1 MRKKSPQSKN
11 TSIAPTGSKI
21 LVIAEKPSVAGDL
34 AKVLKVPKSGEIFE
48 NEKWVISSSIG
59 HVVRLKDPQDLDE
72 KLKRWTLKDLPILP
86 EGFDGSAS
94 PDILKA
100 VIGERNNGDRFKL
113 LKKLLSRDDVGEVV
127 NACDAGREGEL
138 ILHYVYQLA
147 KCHLPLKRLWLTS
160 MTNAAIADGFEHLL
174 PESAKAGLLGS
185 AIGRSQADWLVG
197 MNGSRFA
204 TIRIGGAKRDVFSV
218 GRVQTPTLM
227 LIVKRELEIRGF
239 VPKTFWKIEA
249 DFGVSAGNYR
259 GAAQVPGVADR
270 KEAERFYDE
279 AQAKQVAEE
288 ALKRGQ
294 GIATD
299 ERKPKKESAPRLF
312 DLTTL
317 QREGNRRF
325 GFSAKTTLGVAQAL
339 YEKHKALT
347 YPRTDSQYLPEDY
360 VPNAKS
366 VLQSLDGAHASGIY
380 AKEALRNGWVDS
392 AGRRV
397 FDNKKVSDHFAIIP
411 TGTVPHG
418 LTEVEQKIYDLVVR
432 RFVGVF
438 FPMAEFEETVRT
450 TMVGAHAFRTTGKV
464 LVIAGWRAVWG
475 QEAEAEEDKDKE
487 GTASLPALTA
497 PDGTPAKAKVH
508 EVNVKE
514 DATKPPAR
522 YNEASLLGAMEN
534 AGKLVDD
541 EALAEAMKERGLGTP
556 ATRAATIE
564 QLLTQIYI
572 ERQGKELVPLSK
584 AFQLHQFLHA
594 KGMAFLT
601 EPQLTG
607 EWEYKL
613 KQIEHGKLTAKEFI
627 AEIKEQVKVMVAAGA
642 EELPS
647 AALDPEVLSPT
658 DGKPLLTNGEKY
670 FSQDATGPNNRP
682 KLTIYV
688 AMNGHTITPA
698 EVAEL
703 VDQRRIGPFS
713 DFKSMKSGKNF
724 TGFIDLVDEDII
736 KANKAAEAKAAQ
748 TPAETKPEGAE
759 DETKPAKAP
768 RKTKPKALSG
778 KLKAI
783 LYFPPR
789 EGADGNP
796 DAFETTWPVLG
807 ICPVSGL
814 QVQQTP
820 TAGYRV
826 CPQKAKEAGAKKTF
840 SLNQEML
847 KCPISPEDISR
858 LLNEGKTGLK
868 KFVSNR
874 TRRTFE
880 AFLIADKSKG
890 WWFEFPPRKPRVPKG
905 EKKAESSNEPF

>member
-1 MRKKSPQSKN
+1 MRKKSSK
-11 TSIAPTGSKI
+11 SSDEVSAPAGSKT
-21 LVIAEKPSVAGDL
+21 LVIAEKPSVATDL
-34 AKVLKVPKSGEIFE
+34 AKVLKVPKATSDYFE
-48 NEKWVISSSIG
+48 NDKWVISSSIG
-59 HVVRLKDPQDLDE
+59 HVVRLVDPDDIDP
-72 KLKRWTLKDLPILP
+72 KLKRWTLKDLPIDP
-86 EGFDGSAS
+86 PKFDGTAS

-100 VIGERNNGDRFKL
+100 VISERNNGDRYKL
-113 LKKLLSRDDVGEVV
+113 LKKLLSRPDVGTVV

-138 ILHYVYQLA
+138 IFHYVYQLA
-147 KCHLPLKRLWLTS
+147 KCKLPCRRLWLTS
-160 MTNAAIADGFEHLL
+160 MTNSAIAESFEHLL
-174 PESAKAGLLGS
+174 PASAKQGLLDA
-185 AIGRSQADWLVG
+185 AICRSQADWLVG
-197 MNGSRFA
+197 MTASRFS
-204 TIRIGGAKRDVFSV
+204 TIIIGGAKREVFSV

-227 LIVKRELEIRGF
+227 LIVKRELEIRNF
-239 VPKTFWKIEA
+239 VPKTFWKIEG
-249 DFGVSAGNYR
+249 DFGVTQGGYR
-259 GAAQVPGVADR
+259 GAAQVPGVTDR

-279 AQAKQVAEE
+279 AQARKVAEE
-288 ALKRGQ
+288 ALKIGT
-294 GIATD
+294 GVVTD

-360 VPNAKS
+360 LPNAKAA
-366 VLQSLDGAHASGIY
+366 LQSLEGAHPAGVF

-418 LTEVEQKIYDLVVR
+418 LTDVEQKIYDLVVR
-432 RFVGVF
+432 RFVAVF

-450 TMVGAHAFRTTGKV
+450 TLIGEHNFRTTGKV
-464 LVIAGWRAVWG
+464 LVVAGWRAVWG

-487 GTASLPALTA
+487 GSASLPALVSA
-497 PDGTPAKAKVH
+497 DGSPAKAKV
-508 EVNVKE
+508 NGIDVKE

-564 QLLTQIYI
+564 ELLAKTYI
-572 ERQGKELVPLSK
+572 ERQGKELVPLAK

-594 KGMAFLT
+594 KEMGVFT
-601 EPQLTG
+601 EPQMTG

-613 KQIEHGKLTAKEFI
+613 KQIEHGEMGPREFMK
-627 AEIKEQVKVMVAAGA
+627 EIKALLEIIVKKGA
-642 EELPS
+642 VKPPS
-647 AALDPEVLSPT
+647 AELSPQVLSPT
-658 DGKPLLTNGEKY
+658 DGKPLLTDGEKY
-670 FSQDATGPNNRP
+670 FSQDNVGTTDRP
-682 KLTIYV
+682 KMTIYV
-688 AMNGHTITPA
+688 GMNGHNITPE

-703 VDQRRIGPFS
+703 IEKRRIGPFS
-713 DFKSMKSGKNF
+713 DFRSMKSGKNF
-724 TGFIDLVDEDII
+724 TGYIDLVDPDTI
-736 KANKAAEAKAAQ
+736 KPRGTEEKTEAKPVAEGEEAA
-748 TPAETKPEGAE
+748 PV
-759 DETKPAKAP
+759 KAP
-768 RKTKPKALSG
+768 RKTKPKAPSG
-778 KLKAI
+778 KLKAV

-796 DAFETTWPVLG
+796 DAFDADWPVLG
-807 ICPVSGL
+807 PCPVSGL
-814 QVQQTP
+814 SVQHTP

-826 CPQKAKEAGAKKTF
+826 CPQKALEAGAKKTF
-840 SLNQEML
+840 SLNAEML
-847 KCPISPEDISR
+847 KSPISADDVRR

-874 TRRTFE
+874 TKRTFE
-880 AFLIADKSKG
+880 AFLVADKDKG
-890 WWFEFPPRKPRVPKG
+890 WWFEFPPRKPRAPKG
-905 EKKAESSNEPF
+905 APAEKKSDEPF

>member
-1 MRKKSPQSKN
+1 MRKKPSK
-11 TSIAPTGSKI
+11 SHVSAPAGSKI
-21 LVIAEKPSVAGDL
+21 LVVAEKPSVAADL
-34 AKVLKVPKSGEIFE
+34 AKVLKVAKATNDYYE
-48 NEKWVISSSIG
+48 NDKWVISSSIG

-72 KLKRWTLKDLPILP
+72 KWKRWTLKDLPILP
-86 EGFDGSAS
+86 EDFDGSAS
-94 PDILKA
+94 PNILKA
-100 VIGERNNGDRFKL
+100 VISERNNGDRFKL
-113 LKKLLSRDDVGEVV
+113 LKKLMSREDIGEVV

-160 MTNAAIADGFEHLL
+160 MTNAAIADGFENLL

-185 AIGRSQADWLVG
+185 AISRSQADWLVG
-197 MNGSRFA
+197 MNGSRFT
-204 TIRIGGAKRDVFSV
+204 TIIIGGAKRDVFSV

-227 LIVKRELEIRGF
+227 LIVKRELEIRSF
-239 VPKTFWKIEA
+239 VPKTFWKIEG
-249 DFGVSAGNYR
+249 DFGVTNGNYR
-259 GAAQVPGVADR
+259 GAAQVPGVTDR
-270 KEAERFYDE
+270 KEAERFYNE
-279 AQAKQVAEE
+279 AQARKVAED
-288 ALKRGQ
+288 ALKLGT
-294 GIATD
+294 GTVSD

-317 QREGNRRF
+317 QREGNRRY

-360 VPNAKS
+360 LPNAKAA
-366 VLQSLDGAHASGIY
+366 LQSLEGAHPTGIY
-380 AKEALRNGWVDS
+380 AREALSKGWVES

-397 FDNKKVSDHFAIIP
+397 FDNRKVSDHFAIIP

-418 LTEVEQKIYDLVVR
+418 LTDVEQKIYDLVVR

-450 TMVGAHAFRTTGKV
+450 TTVGEHAFRTTGKV

-487 GTASLPALTA
+487 GSASLPALA
-497 PDGTPAKAKVH
+497 GADGEPAKAKVNG
-508 EVNVKE
+508 VDVKE

-564 QLLTQIYI
+564 ELLAKAYI

-613 KQIEHGKLTAKEFI
+613 KQIEHGKMSAEQFI
-627 AEIKEQVKVMVAAGA
+627 AEIKRVVREMVAAGA
-642 EELPS
+642 QKLPS
-647 AALDPEVLSPT
+647 TQLQPEIPSPT
-658 DGKPLLTNGEKY
+658 DGKPILTDGEKY
-670 FSQDATGPNNRP
+670 FSQDNVGTTDRP
-682 KLTIYV
+682 KMVIYV

-703 VDQRRIGPFS
+703 VEKRRIGPFA

-724 TGFIDLVDEDII
+724 TGYIDLVDPDTI
-736 KANKAAEAKAAQ
+736 KPRGTEVKPEAEAK
-748 TPAETKPEGAE
+748 PAVEGEA
-759 DETKPAKAP
+759 PVKAP
-768 RKTKPKALSG
+768 RKTKPKAPSG
-778 KLKAI
+778 KLKAT

-796 DAFETTWPVLG
+796 DAFDADWPVLG
-807 ICPVSGL
+807 SCPVSGL
-814 QVQQTP
+814 PVQHTP

-826 CPQKAKEAGAKKTF
+826 CPQKALEAGAKKTF
-840 SLNQEML
+840 SLNAEML
-847 KCPISPEDISR
+847 KCPISAEDVSR

-880 AFLIADKSKG
+880 AFLVADKQKG
-890 WWFEFPPRKPRVPKG
+890 WWFEFPPRKAKAPKAAPT
-905 EKKAESSNEPF
+905 EKKSDNEPF

>member
-11 TSIAPTGSKI
+11 DSTAGAGTKI

-100 VIGERNNGDRFKL
+100 VVSERNNGDRFKL

-160 MTNAAIADGFEHLL
+160 MTNTAIAEGFENLL

-259 GAAQVPGVADR
+259 GAAQVPGVSDR

-288 ALKRGQ
+288 SLKLSQ

-325 GFSAKTTLGVAQAL
+325 GFSAKTTLGVAQ
-339 YEKHKALT
+339 
-347 YPRTDSQYLPEDY
+347 
-360 VPNAKS
+360 
-366 VLQSLDGAHASGIY
+366 
-380 AKEALRNGWVDS
+380 GWVDS

-397 FDNKKVSDHFAIIP
+397 FDNKKVSDHFAIVP

-450 TMVGAHAFRTTGKV
+450 TMVGSHAFRTTGKV
-464 LVIAGWRAVWG
+464 LVVAGWRAVWG

-487 GTASLPALTA
+487 GAASLPALTA
-497 PDGTPAKAKVH
+497 PDGNPAKAKVH

-627 AEIKEQVKVMVAAGA
+627 VEIKEQVKVMVAAGA

-647 AALDPEVLSPT
+647 AALEPEVLSPT
-658 DGKPLLTNGEKY
+658 DGMPLLTNGEKY
-670 FSQDATGPNNRP
+670 FSQDASGVSNRP

-703 VDQRRIGPFS
+703 VDKRRIGPFS

-748 TPAETKPEGAE
+748 TPAETKPEGTE
-759 DETKPAKAP
+759 DDAKPAKAP
-768 RKTKPKALSG
+768 RKTKPKVLSG

-847 KCPISPEDISR
+847 KCPISPEDVSR

-880 AFLIADKSKG
+880 AFLVADKSKG

-905 EKKAESSNEPF
+905 EKKADSSNEPF

>member
-1 MRKKSPQSKN
+1 MRKKPSQSK
-11 TSIAPTGSKI
+11 SDVSAPAGSKI
-21 LVIAEKPSVAGDL
+21 LVVAEKPSVAADL
-34 AKVLKVPKSGEIFE
+34 AKVLKVAKATNDYYE
-48 NEKWVISSSIG
+48 NDKWVISSSIG

-72 KLKRWTLKDLPILP
+72 KWKRWTLKDLPILP
-86 EGFDGSAS
+86 EAFDGSAS
-94 PDILKA
+94 PNILKA
-100 VIGERNNGDRFKL
+100 VISERNNGDRFKL
-113 LKKLLSRDDVGEVV
+113 LKKLMSREDIGEVV

-160 MTNAAIADGFEHLL
+160 MTNAAIADGFDNLL

-185 AIGRSQADWLVG
+185 AISRSQADWLVG
-197 MNGSRFA
+197 MNGSRFT
-204 TIRIGGAKRDVFSV
+204 TIIIGGAKRDVFSV

-227 LIVKRELEIRGF
+227 LIVKRELEIRSF
-239 VPKTFWKIEA
+239 VPKTFWKIEG
-249 DFGVSAGNYR
+249 DFGVTNGNYR
-259 GAAQVPGVADR
+259 GAAQVPGVTDR

-279 AQAKQVAEE
+279 AQARKVAED
-288 ALKRGQ
+288 ALKLGA
-294 GIATD
+294 GTVSD

-317 QREGNRRF
+317 QREGNRRY

-360 VPNAKS
+360 LPNAKAA
-366 VLQSLDGAHASGIY
+366 LQSLEGAHPTGVFAR
-380 AKEALRNGWVDS
+380 EALSKGWVES

-397 FDNKKVSDHFAIIP
+397 FDNRTVSDHFAIIP
-411 TGTVPHG
+411 TGTGPHG
-418 LTEVEQKIYDLVVR
+418 LTDVEQKIYELVVR

-450 TMVGAHAFRTTGKV
+450 TTVGAHAFRTTGKV

-487 GTASLPALTA
+487 GSASLPALA
-497 PDGTPAKAKVH
+497 GADGNPAKAKVH
-508 EVNVKE
+508 AVDVKE

-564 QLLTQIYI
+564 ELLAKAYI

-613 KQIEHGKLTAKEFI
+613 KQIEHGKMSAEEFI
-627 AEIKEQVKVMVAAGA
+627 AEIKRVVREMVAAGA
-642 EELPS
+642 QKLPS
-647 AALDPEVLSPT
+647 SQLQPEVLSPT
-658 DGKPLLTNGEKY
+658 DGKPILTDGEKY
-670 FSQDATGPNNRP
+670 FSQDNAGATDRP
-682 KLTIYV
+682 KMVIYV

-703 VDQRRIGPFS
+703 VEKRRIGPFA

-724 TGFIDLVDEDII
+724 TGYIDLVDPDTI
-736 KANKAAEAKAAQ
+736 KPRGTEV
-748 TPAETKPEGAE
+748 KPETEVKPAVEGEA
-759 DETKPAKAP
+759 PAKAP
-768 RKTKPKALSG
+768 RKTKPKAPSG
-778 KLKAI
+778 KLKAT

-796 DAFETTWPVLG
+796 DAFDADWPVLG
-807 ICPVSGL
+807 SCPVSGL
-814 QVQQTP
+814 LVQHTP

-826 CPQKAKEAGAKKTF
+826 CPQKALEAGAKKTF
-840 SLNQEML
+840 SLNAEML
-847 KCPISPEDISR
+847 KSPISAEDVSK

-880 AFLIADKSKG
+880 AFLVADKQKG
-890 WWFEFPPRKPRVPKG
+890 WWFEFPPRKAKAPKAAPT
-905 EKKAESSNEPF
+905 EKKSDNEPF

>member
-1 MRKKSPQSKN
+1 MRKKPSK
-11 TSIAPTGSKI
+11 SHVSAPAGSKI
-21 LVIAEKPSVAGDL
+21 LVVAEKPSVAADL
-34 AKVLKVPKSGEIFE
+34 AKVLKVAKATNDYYE
-48 NEKWVISSSIG
+48 NDKWVISSSIG

-72 KLKRWTLKDLPILP
+72 KWKRWTLKDLPILP
-86 EGFDGSAS
+86 EDFDGSAS
-94 PDILKA
+94 PNILKA
-100 VIGERNNGDRFKL
+100 VISERNNGDRFKL
-113 LKKLLSRDDVGEVV
+113 LKKLMSREDIGEVV

-160 MTNAAIADGFEHLL
+160 MTNAAIADGFENLL

-185 AIGRSQADWLVG
+185 AISRSQADWLVG
-197 MNGSRFA
+197 MNGSRFT
-204 TIRIGGAKRDVFSV
+204 TIIIGGAKRDVFSV

-227 LIVKRELEIRGF
+227 LIVKRELEIRSF
-239 VPKTFWKIEA
+239 VPKTFWKIEG
-249 DFGVSAGNYR
+249 DFGVTNGNYR
-259 GAAQVPGVADR
+259 GAAQVPGVTDR
-270 KEAERFYDE
+270 KEAERFYNE
-279 AQAKQVAEE
+279 AQARKVAED
-288 ALKRGQ
+288 ALKLGT
-294 GIATD
+294 GTVSD

-317 QREGNRRF
+317 QREGNRRY

-360 VPNAKS
+360 LPNAKAA
-366 VLQSLDGAHASGIY
+366 LQSLEGAHPTGIY
-380 AKEALRNGWVDS
+380 AREALSKGWVES

-397 FDNKKVSDHFAIIP
+397 FDNRKVSDHFAIIP

-418 LTEVEQKIYDLVVR
+418 LTDVEQKIYDLVVR

-450 TMVGAHAFRTTGKV
+450 TTVGEHAFRTTGKV

-487 GTASLPALTA
+487 GSASLPALA
-497 PDGTPAKAKVH
+497 GADGEPAKAKVNG
-508 EVNVKE
+508 VDVKE

-564 QLLTQIYI
+564 ELLAKAYI

-613 KQIEHGKLTAKEFI
+613 KQIEHGKMSAEEFI
-627 AEIKEQVKVMVAAGA
+627 AEIKRVVREMVAAGA
-642 EELPS
+642 QKLPS
-647 AALDPEVLSPT
+647 TQLQPEIPSPT
-658 DGKPLLTNGEKY
+658 DGKPILTDGEKY
-670 FSQDATGPNNRP
+670 FSQDNVGTTDRP
-682 KLTIYV
+682 KMVIYV

-703 VDQRRIGPFS
+703 VEKRRIGPFA

-724 TGFIDLVDEDII
+724 TGYIDLVDPDTI
-736 KANKAAEAKAAQ
+736 KPRGTEVKHEAEAK
-748 TPAETKPEGAE
+748 PAVEGEA
-759 DETKPAKAP
+759 PVKAP
-768 RKTKPKALSG
+768 RKTKPKAPSG
-778 KLKAI
+778 KLKAT

-796 DAFETTWPVLG
+796 DAFDADWPVLG
-807 ICPVSGL
+807 SCPVSGL
-814 QVQQTP
+814 PVQHTP

-826 CPQKAKEAGAKKTF
+826 CPQKALEAGAKKTF
-840 SLNQEML
+840 SLNAEML
-847 KCPISPEDISR
+847 KCPISAEDVSR

-880 AFLIADKSKG
+880 AFLVADKQKG
-890 WWFEFPPRKPRVPKG
+890 WWFEFPPRKAKAPKAAPT
-905 EKKAESSNEPF
+905 EKKSDNEPF

>member
-1 MRKKSPQSKN
+1 MRKKSSK
-11 TSIAPTGSKI
+11 SSVEVSAPAGSKT
-21 LVIAEKPSVAGDL
+21 LVIAEKPSVAADL
-34 AKVLKVPKSGEIFE
+34 AKVLKVPKATSDYFE
-48 NEKWVISSSIG
+48 DDKWVISSSIG
-59 HVVRLKDPQDLDE
+59 HVVRLVDPDDIDP
-72 KLKRWTLKDLPILP
+72 KFKRWTLKDLPIDP
-86 EGFDGSAS
+86 PKFDGTASA
-94 PDILKA
+94 DVLKA
-100 VIGERNNGDRFKL
+100 VISERNNGDRYKL
-113 LKKLLSRDDVGEVV
+113 LKKLLSRPDVGTVV

-138 ILHYVYQLA
+138 IFHYVYQLA
-147 KCHLPLKRLWLTS
+147 KCKLPCRRLWLTS
-160 MTNAAIADGFEHLL
+160 MTNTAIAESFAHLL
-174 PESAKAGLLGS
+174 PASAKQGLLDA
-185 AIGRSQADWLVG
+185 AICRSQADWLVG
-197 MNGSRFA
+197 MTASRFS
-204 TIRIGGAKRDVFSV
+204 TIIIGGAKREVFSV

-227 LIVKRELEIRGF
+227 LIVKRELEIRNF
-239 VPKTFWKIEA
+239 VPKTFWKIEG
-249 DFGVSAGNYR
+249 DFGLAQGGYR

-279 AQAKQVAEE
+279 AQARKVAEE
-288 ALKRGQ
+288 ALRIGV
-294 GIATD
+294 GIVTD

-360 VPNAKS
+360 LPNAKAA
-366 VLQSLDGAHASGIY
+366 LQSLEGAHPAGVF
-380 AKEALRNGWVDS
+380 AKEALRSGWVDS

-418 LTEVEQKIYDLVVR
+418 LTDVEQKIYDLVVR
-432 RFVGVF
+432 RFVAVF

-450 TMVGAHAFRTTGKV
+450 TAVGAHHFRTTGKV
-464 LVIAGWRAVWG
+464 LVVAGWRSVWG

-487 GTASLPALTA
+487 GSASLPALA
-497 PDGTPAKAKVH
+497 SADGDPAKAKVNG
-508 EVNVKE
+508 VDVKE

-564 QLLTQIYI
+564 ELLSKTYI
-572 ERQGKELVPLSK
+572 ERQGKELVPLAK

-594 KGMAFLT
+594 KDMGVFT
-601 EPQLTG
+601 EPQMTG

-613 KQIEHGKLTAKEFI
+613 KQIEHGKMGPREFMK
-627 AEIKEQVKVMVAAGA
+627 EIKELLEVIVKKGA
-642 EELPS
+642 VKPPS
-647 AALDPEVLSPT
+647 AELSPQVVSPT
-658 DGKPLLTNGEKY
+658 DGKPLLTDGEKY
-670 FSQDATGPNNRP
+670 FSQDMVGTTDRP

-688 AMNGHTITPA
+688 GMNGHTITPA

-703 VDQRRIGPFS
+703 IEKRRIGPFT
-713 DFKSMKSGKNF
+713 DFRSMKSGKNF
-724 TGFIDLVDEDII
+724 TGYIDLVDPDTI
-736 KANKAAEAKAAQ
+736 KPRGVEEKAEAK
-748 TPAETKPEGAE
+748 PAPEGEEAV
-759 DETKPAKAP
+759 PAKAP
-768 RKTKPKALSG
+768 RKSKPKAPSG
-778 KLKAI
+778 KLKAV

-796 DAFETTWPVLG
+796 DAFDADWPVLG
-807 ICPVSGL
+807 ACPVSGL
-814 QVQQTP
+814 PVQHTP

-826 CPQKAKEAGAKKTF
+826 CPQKALEAGAKKTF
-840 SLNQEML
+840 SLNAEML
-847 KCPISPEDISR
+847 KCPLSPDDIRR
-858 LLNEGKTGLK
+858 LLGEGKTGLK

-874 TRRTFE
+874 TKRTFE
-880 AFLIADKSKG
+880 AFLVADKQKG
-890 WWFEFPPRKPRVPKG
+890 WWFEFPPRKPRAAKG
-905 EKKAESSNEPF
+905 APAEKKSDEPF